1 MSRTTASSGSQV
13 NETVDSA
20 RNSCWW
26 RLPYGSVASTGAC
39 VSEQA
44 IATRV
49 KLPRND
55 DCSTSPSRQ
64 RRSPLCAANRIASG
78 VTINVARDQSE
89 DAAAEHGTGQPPAV
103 TTIPSPRLSTSK
115 KFDSPTK
122 SATKRELGRA

>member
-20 RNSCWW
+20 RKSCWW
-26 RLPYGSVASTGAC
+26 RLPYGRVASTGAC
-39 VSEQA
+39 VAAHA

-64 RRSPLCAANRIASG
+64 RRSPLCEANRMASG
-78 VTINVARDQSE
+78 LTIKVARDHSAE
-89 DAAAEHGTGQPPAV
+89 PPEEHGTGEPPAA
-103 TTIPSPRLSTSK
+103 TTVPSPRLSTSK